1 VNRVLISSFM
11 FLIILGCGGG
21 GGIDISLYPVTG
33 TVTQSGSPMAGIKV
47 TLAARDPKSKAP
59 LLFAVVDDEGK
70 FEIQTSAG
78 EKGAPIGNYK
88 VVLSAPPAE
97 IDYANPGDAP
107 KPSALIPKNYQ
118 DPKASPANLEVTSS
132 GGSIDIEV
140 P

>member
-59 LLFAVVDDEGK
+59 LL
-70 FEIQTSAG
+70 IQTSAG